1 MGTHP
6 IFESD
11 FDCLTEQI
19 SPFSINGRKLEARV
33 TPEEQADADR
43 LCQGF
48 YADLGVSKDDVTNE
62 QIAGGGQGYVF
73 RCATTEDVE
82 PSVTAMKY
90 YYTVE
95 DKNMTE
101 LELVNTAL
109 NDAGVRPT
117 LYKWLPERGYIEQWL
132 GDYSDLW
139 SSELTMYDLRHQV
152 AAELAKMHSME
163 IPGLNKLKYTEP
175 LKANGQLNWM
185 WNTRLGRFHFI
196 TNLEIL
202 SPPNQVQ
209 QVLDWYGFNYADYQL
224 NKDWAVGLIQTY
236 YNWTERPVIWFAT
249 PSLGL

>member
-11 FDCLTEQI
+11 FDCLTKQI

-117 LYKWLPERGYIEQWL
+117 LYKW
-132 GDYSDLW
+132 
-139 SSELTMYDLRHQV
+139 
-152 AAELAKMHSME
+152 
-163 IPGLNKLKYTEP
+163 
-175 LKANGQLNWM
+175 
-185 WNTRLGRFHFI
+185 
-196 TNLEIL
+196 
-202 SPPNQVQ
+202 
-209 QVLDWYGFNYADYQL
+209 
-224 NKDWAVGLIQTY
+224 
-236 YNWTERPVIWFAT
+236 
-249 PSLGL
+249 